1 MRKIPFAGIELT
13 SQRVRGYMD
22 TSEVPGVLVH
32 YCCFRLTSGASTAVG
47 PYIIPRKRKR
57 FFLSQSTLRE
67 EFVEK
72 KYQVFDVGPLI
83 ILVQVNL
90 SSPVERV

>member
-1 MRKIPFAGIELT
+1 MYLLI
-13 SQRVRGYMD
+13 
-22 TSEVPGVLVH
+22 
-32 YCCFRLTSGASTAVG
+32 RLLLLFSSNFWCKYSS
-47 PYIIPRKRKR
+47 PYIIHRNRKR

-67 EFVEK
+67 EFVKK
-72 KYQVFDVGPLI
+72 KYQIFDIVGPLI

>member
-1 MRKIPFAGIELT
+1 MYL
-13 SQRVRGYMD
+13 
-22 TSEVPGVLVH
+22 
-32 YCCFRLTSGASTAVG
+32 SGASTAVG
-47 PYIIPRKRKR
+47 PYIIPRNMKR

-67 EFVEK
+67 EFVGK
-72 KYQVFDVGPLI
+72 KYQVFDIVRRLI

>member
-1 MRKIPFAGIELT
+1 MTIT
-13 SQRVRGYMD
+13 SIKKVTACTVYTVVQQYL
-22 TSEVPGVLVH
+22 LVD
-32 YCCFRLTSGASTAVG
+32 YCCFRLTSGTSTAVG
-47 PYIIPRKRKR
+47 PYIVHRNRKS
-57 FFLSQSTLRE
+57 FLLSQLTLRE

-72 KYQVFDVGPLI
+72 KNKVFDIMSLLI